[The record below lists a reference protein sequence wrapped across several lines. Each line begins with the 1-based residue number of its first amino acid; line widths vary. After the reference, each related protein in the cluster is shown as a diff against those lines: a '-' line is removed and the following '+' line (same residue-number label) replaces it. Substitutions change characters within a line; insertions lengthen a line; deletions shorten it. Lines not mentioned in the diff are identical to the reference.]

1 MILKEGAYE
10 DDQKVEKISDGRS
23 LRRILKE
30 GTYEDDQKEEKISR
44 GRLLRR
50 IFQSRVIATEGD
62 RQRWREEEERARK
75 VKVRERKQERVRD
88 LLTSIN
94 NLGAALLAVIRVSE
108 RQIAVLQDLHTV
120 FSTSYRTK
128 TQDHEK
134 GYSSLRNPFYRNI
147 VPIPVLLENPGQIWP
162 GAVDTVDEVIRERRS
177 FVLEVKELVGNME
190 IRRKIV

>member
-1 MILKEGAYE
+1 MILKEGTYE
-10 DDQKVEKISDGRS
+10 VDQKLDHKVEKISDGRF
-23 LRRILKE
+23 LRRIL
-30 GTYEDDQKEEKISR
+30 
-44 GRLLRR
+44 
-50 IFQSRVIATEGD
+50 QSRVITTEGD
-62 RQRWREEEERARK
+62 RERWKEENNQAWRDEIQK
-75 VKVRERKQERVRD
+75 RKQERVRD

-134 GYSSLRNPFYRNI
+134 GYSTPRNPFYRNI